1 VTIRLAFDRMM
12 SDRIP
17 SGVLPDEW
25 VSLGTRVRE
34 AMPDVQTLA
43 NAGRLGFRDLEAQAE
58 EFDKVVAFA
67 AEARGRYDDIVV
79 LGIGG
84 SALGAIA
91 LRTALGTAEA
101 RPRLHVLDNVDPVA
115 VATTLGMLTLSRT
128 CFVVIS
134 KSGTTVET
142 MAQYAIVRARLD
154 AAALPARA
162 HLVFVT
168 DPERGA
174 LRLIASA
181 EEIPAFAV
189 PENVGGRFSV
199 FTPVGTLP
207 AALAGWDVAAF
218 VAGALAMRDRCDG
231 AALET
236 NPAAVFATLQWRA
249 HQMLGQGIHVLMPY
263 CDALRDVAP
272 WFAQL
277 WAESLGKI
285 DRDGLSVGPTP
296 LAARGATDQ
305 HSQLQLFMEGP
316 ADKTVTFL
324 AAKRSGDDLVVAPD
338 ALLPE
343 ALHYVRGHTL
353 GALLD
358 AEQEATAEAL
368 ASAGRPSM
376 TITVDAADA
385 WHVGGLMMLFMQAT
399 VLAGALY
406 RVDPLDQPG
415 VELGKKLAKAAL
427 AAPPVPTGASRWTV

>member
-1 VTIRLAFDRMM
+1 
-12 SDRIP
+12 
-17 SGVLPDEW
+17 
-25 VSLGTRVRE
+25 
-34 AMPDVQTLA
+34 
-43 NAGRLGFRDLEAQAE
+43 
-58 EFDKVVAFA
+58 
-67 AEARGRYDDIVV
+67 
-79 LGIGG
+79 
-84 SALGAIA
+84 
-91 LRTALGTAEA
+91 
-101 RPRLHVLDNVDPVA
+101 VDPVTIG
-115 VATTLGMLTLSRT
+115 ATLAALTLSRA

-134 KSGTTVET
+134 KSGTTLET
-142 MAQYAIVRARLD
+142 VAQYAVVRARLE
-154 AAALPARA
+154 AASLPVRA

-168 DPERGA
+168 DPEQGA
-174 LRLIASA
+174 LRQLARA

-189 PENVGGRFSV
+189 PENVGGRYSV
-199 FTPVGTLP
+199 FTPVGTVP
-207 AALAGWDVAAF
+207 AALAGWDVSSF
-218 VAGALAMRDRCDG
+218 LAGALAMRDRCDG
-231 AALET
+231 AELAS

-249 HQMLGQGIHVLMPY
+249 HQMLGQGIHVMMPY

-316 ADKTVTFL
+316 TDKTVTFL
-324 AAKRSGDDLVVAPD
+324 AAKRTGDDLLVAPD
-338 ALLPE
+338 APLPA
-343 ALHYVRGHTL
+343 ALHYVRGHTI

-358 AEQEATAEAL
+358 AEREATADAL

-385 WHVGGLMMLFMQAT
+385 WHLGGLMMLLMQAT
-399 VLAGALY
+399 IIAGALY

-427 AAPPVPTGASRWTV
+427 AASGTPPTPGRWIV